1 MSTEKLPKPEALIAP
16 DELTPP
22 ETAWMDT
29 PVNFRDGTYSYPGA
43 AKNLKY
49 LGYGESEGVVAHC

>member
-1 MSTEKLPKPEALIAP
+1 MSLEKMPKPEALIAP
-16 DELTPP
+16 DELRPP

-43 AKNLKY
+43 AKNLR
-49 LGYGESEGVVAHC
+49 VP